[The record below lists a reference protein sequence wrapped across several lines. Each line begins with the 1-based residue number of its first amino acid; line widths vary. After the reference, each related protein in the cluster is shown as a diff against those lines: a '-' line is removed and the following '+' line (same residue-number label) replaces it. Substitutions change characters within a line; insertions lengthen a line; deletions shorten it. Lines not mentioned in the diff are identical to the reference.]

1 MKKVITTILSLVLI
15 FTFAIG
21 LTGCGGSDEAIQIAV
36 PNDTTNEARALLLL
50 QDNGIITLKDGAG
63 ITATIQD
70 IADNPKNIEFKEVE
84 AAQLPNVLQDVDYA
98 VINSNYAISAELNPV
113 EDSLAIEGSSSAYG
127 NILAV
132 KEGNENEPK
141 IKALV
146 AALQSKKVADFID
159 ATYGGAVVSTVG
171 NPGDGFDPDVDYAA
185 LKGTEITVAASPTP
199 HAEIL
204 AVAKEILAEKDITL
218 TVKEYTDYVQPNNV
232 VESGEIDAN
241 YFQHIPYLESFN
253 TEHGYHLVNAGGIHV
268 EPIALYSSKYSSL
281 SDLPNGAVIAIP
293 NDPTNEG
300 RALLLLQSAGLIKL
314 RADAGLEAI
323 PLDITENPKNFK
335 FSEIEA
341 ATLPRV
347 LSDVDAAIINGNYA
361 IPAGLVATRDGLF
374 VEGADSPYVNVIAV
388 KEGNENNPAI
398 KALIEALKSD
408 EVAAFVAE
416 KYKNGEVVLV
426 D

>member
-1 MKKVITTILSLVLI
+1 MKKIIVIALVAILSVVSVFAQAAAETQSSTTKIVVGATPEPHAALLSLVVDDL
-15 FTFAIG
+15 AAQG
-21 LTGCGGSDEAIQIAV
+21 
-36 PNDTTNEARALLLL
+36 
-50 QDNGIITLKDGAG
+50 ITLEIK
-63 ITATIQD
+63 
-70 IADNPKNIEFKEVE
+70 EF
-84 AAQLPNVLQDVDYA
+84 
-98 VINSNYAISAELNPV
+98 
-113 EDSLAIEGSSSAYG
+113 
-127 NILAV
+127 
-132 KEGNENEPK
+132 
-141 IKALV
+141 
-146 AALQSKKVADFID
+146 
-159 ATYGGAVVSTVG
+159 
-171 NPGDGFDPDVDYAA
+171 
-185 LKGTEITVAASPTP
+185 
-199 HAEIL
+199 
-204 AVAKEILAEKDITL
+204 
-218 TVKEYTDYVQPNNV
+218 TDYVTPNDA
-232 VESGEIDAN
+232 VEYGEIDAN
-241 YFQHIPYLESFN
+241 YLQHIPYLESFN

>member
-1 MKKVITTILSLVLI
+1 MKKIIVIALVAILSVVSVFAQAAAETQSSTTKIVVGATPEPHAALLSLVVDDL
-15 FTFAIG
+15 AAQG
-21 LTGCGGSDEAIQIAV
+21 
-36 PNDTTNEARALLLL
+36 
-50 QDNGIITLKDGAG
+50 ITLEIK
-63 ITATIQD
+63 
-70 IADNPKNIEFKEVE
+70 EF
-84 AAQLPNVLQDVDYA
+84 
-98 VINSNYAISAELNPV
+98 
-113 EDSLAIEGSSSAYG
+113 
-127 NILAV
+127 
-132 KEGNENEPK
+132 
-141 IKALV
+141 
-146 AALQSKKVADFID
+146 
-159 ATYGGAVVSTVG
+159 
-171 NPGDGFDPDVDYAA
+171 
-185 LKGTEITVAASPTP
+185 
-199 HAEIL
+199 
-204 AVAKEILAEKDITL
+204 
-218 TVKEYTDYVQPNNV
+218 TDYVTPNDA
-232 VESGEIDAN
+232 VEYGEIDAN

-268 EPIALYSSKYSSL
+268 EPLALYSSKYSSL

>member
-1 MKKVITTILSLVLI
+1 MKKIIVIALVAILSVVSVFAQAAAETQSSTTKIVVGATPEPHAALLSLVVDDL
-15 FTFAIG
+15 AAQG
-21 LTGCGGSDEAIQIAV
+21 
-36 PNDTTNEARALLLL
+36 
-50 QDNGIITLKDGAG
+50 ITLEIK
-63 ITATIQD
+63 
-70 IADNPKNIEFKEVE
+70 EF
-84 AAQLPNVLQDVDYA
+84 
-98 VINSNYAISAELNPV
+98 
-113 EDSLAIEGSSSAYG
+113 
-127 NILAV
+127 
-132 KEGNENEPK
+132 
-141 IKALV
+141 
-146 AALQSKKVADFID
+146 
-159 ATYGGAVVSTVG
+159 
-171 NPGDGFDPDVDYAA
+171 
-185 LKGTEITVAASPTP
+185 
-199 HAEIL
+199 
-204 AVAKEILAEKDITL
+204 
-218 TVKEYTDYVQPNNV
+218 TDYVTPNDA
-232 VESGEIDAN
+232 VEYGEIDAN

-347 LSDVDAAIINGNYA
+347 LSDVDAAVINGNYA